1 MESPTYNKRQESC
14 GPQLAVELSLQWRG
28 AGMKSRRK
36 AKVHSNSRKAQWV
49 HSVGEASSQKPQRPR
64 PPVHS
69 SGGRSRRRPAAAA
82 TAPAPSSPRPRHEVR
97 VRKKDRRKTW
107 FPEHQPGSSLPRPE
121 CSWNWRDTSATR
133 WIAANSQA
141 ALRVCKE
148 AQERRAAPCSRR
160 RMHAL
165 AAQSAAAFISRRKL
179 AS

>member
-1 MESPTYNKRQESC
+1 MR
-14 GPQLAVELSLQWRG
+14 
-28 AGMKSRRK
+28 SRHK
-36 AKVHSNSRKAQWV
+36 AKVHSNSRKAQWA

-64 PPVHS
+64 PAAHS

-121 CSWNWRDTSATR
+121 PQVFKCSWYRRDTSATR
-133 WIAANSQA
+133 WIAATSQA